1 MTLRAAR
8 KLAVAAAALLTVC
21 GGAPAWAAF
30 DATLPYPAEVALSEV
45 GDKGYV
51 YVRFPGAQ
59 RLYTYDLDRAG
70 RSFCNE
76 GCATARPP
84 ILAPAGSK
92 PMGDWTVI
100 RRDNG
105 LLQWAYRGS
114 PVYSMFHDAPN
125 SPRGD
130 GEGGVWHL
138 VPIEK

>member
-1 MTLRAAR
+1 MTARAIR
-8 KLAVAAAALLTVC
+8 KPVIAAALFVFC
-21 GGAPAWAAF
+21 GGATAWAAF
-30 DATLPYPAEVALSEV
+30 DATLPYPTEVALSEV

-76 GCATARPP
+76 GCDSAHPP

-100 RRDNG
+100 RRDDG
-105 LLQWAYRGS
+105 LLQWAYRGQ
-114 PVYSMFHDAPN
+114 PVYTLFHDAPN
-125 SPRGD
+125 APHGD

-138 VPIEK
+138 LPYEK

>member
-1 MTLRAAR
+1 MRSAR
-8 KLAVAAAALLTVC
+8 KLATAAAVSLWTVFWT
-21 GGAPAWAAF
+21 APVWAAF

-76 GCATARPP
+76 GCVSARPP

-92 PMGDWTVI
+92 PLGDWTVI
-100 RRDNG
+100 RRDDG
-105 LLQWAYRGS
+105 LLQLAYRGS
-114 PVYSMFHDAPN
+114 PVYTLFHDAPN
-125 SPRGD
+125 APHGD

-138 VPIEK
+138 LPIEK